1 VRSLVSILIP
11 VYNGRRWLAAAI
23 QSALAQTWDRKE
35 IIVLDDGST
44 DGSGDVA
51 RTFGTAIKFET
62 QPNGGQNA
70 SRNRL
75 TTLSSG
81 EWLVYLDADDE
92 LAPGAV
98 DCKMRHG
105 DRADAVYG
113 SMELR
118 RYRDDDVVSTE
129 MFRATEYDDQLAA
142 AFLWRYPNT
151 SAFMFRKSAVI
162 AAGGWNESIR
172 SCTDY
177 DLYFRLL
184 LNGSRVR
191 AAADSL
197 SVYRHWHTGQAS
209 LEDVFRQTTTR
220 LQVMWRA
227 VEVLDRTQRWTAA
240 SRAAFSNAALGVIR
254 ILYGT
259 DAHRA
264 AGEHARLRAW
274 NPSLGPEPPF
284 FSRGYRAAYQLL
296 GFEGAERVAAAVRIL
311 KPKPLPVLSN

>member
-1 VRSLVSILIP
+1 VRPLVSILIP
-11 VYNGRRWLAAAI
+11 VFNGRRWLATAI
-23 QSALAQTWDRKE
+23 QSALAQTWDHRE

-51 RTFGTAIKFET
+51 RTFGTAITFAA
-62 QPNGGQNA
+62 QPNGGQNL

-81 EWLVYLDADDE
+81 DWLLYLDADDE
-92 LAPGAV
+92 LAPAAV
-98 DCKMRHG
+98 ACKMHHA

-118 RYRDDDVVSTE
+118 RYRGDDVVSTE
-129 MFRATEYDDQLAA
+129 MCRAAEYDDQLAA
-142 AFLWRYPNT
+142 AFHWKYPNT
-151 SAFMFRKSAVI
+151 SSFMFRKSAVI

-184 LNGSRVR
+184 LSGSRVR

-197 SVYRHWHTGQAS
+197 SVYRHWHAGQAS

-227 VEVLDRTQRWTAA
+227 VEVLDRTQRWTPAA
-240 SRAAFSNAALGVIR
+240 RAAFSNAALGVIR
-254 ILYGT
+254 ILYST
-259 DAHRA
+259 DAPRA
-264 AGEHARLRAW
+264 AIEHARLRAW
-274 NPSLGPEPPF
+274 NPSLGPESPF
-284 FSRGYRAAYQLL
+284 FSRGYRAAYRLL
-296 GFEGAERVAAAVRIL
+296 GFEGAERVAAAARIL
-311 KPKPLPVLSN
+311 KPKPLPMPSN